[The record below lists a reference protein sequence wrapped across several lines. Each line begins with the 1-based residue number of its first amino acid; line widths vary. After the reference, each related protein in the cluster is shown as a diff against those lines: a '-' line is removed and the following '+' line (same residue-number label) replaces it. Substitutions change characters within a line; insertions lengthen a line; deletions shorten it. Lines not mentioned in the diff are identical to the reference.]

1 MQYGQIVS
9 NIRNYKGS
17 CYGALEVMKATGSG
31 MPDETMW
38 ENFARKEAVPMKKK
52 TIDDKLFALHAEVC
66 KSMASPTRLK
76 ILNAL
81 ENGERSVD
89 AMAKALG
96 FRKANLSQHLA
107 VLRQRGIVAT
117 RREGL
122 NIYYRCANPKMLKAC
137 EILRE
142 VLLEQLREGGK
153 LLERVASGRK

>member
-1 MQYGQIVS
+1 
-9 NIRNYKGS
+9 
-17 CYGALEVMKATGSG
+17 MKQ
-31 MPDETMW
+31 
-38 ENFARKEAVPMKKK
+38 K
-52 TIDDKLFALHAEVC
+52 ILDDKLFALHAEVY
-66 KSMASPTRLK
+66 KSMANPTRLK

-96 FRKANLSQHLA
+96 LRKANLSQHLA

-137 EILRE
+137 AILRE
-142 VLLEQLREGGK
+142 VLLEQLREGGV
-153 LLERVASGRK
+153 LLEQVAIGRK

>member
-1 MQYGQIVS
+1 MTS
-9 NIRNYKGS
+9 S
-17 CYGALEVMKATGSG
+17 
-31 MPDETMW
+31 
-38 ENFARKEAVPMKKK
+38 KK

-81 ENGERSVD
+81 QNGERSVD
-89 AMAKALG
+89 AMAKALSL
-96 FRKANLSQHLA
+96 RKANLSQHFA

-117 RREGL
+117 RRDGL

-137 EILRE
+137 AILRE

-153 LLERVASGRK
+153 LLERAASGRK